1 MEAKVQRGTLRRLIV
16 GLLEGKVAIVTGAG
30 SGVGKE
36 HSLLLASE
44 GACVVVN
51 DLGDSA
57 EQTVSEIRELG
68 GTAVSHNGNVA
79 EWSTGEDLVE
89 RAQSE
94 FGDLHILINNAGIL
108 RDAMSFSMT
117 EKEFDEVIAVHLKG
131 HFVCARAAAV
141 YWRNQAKAG
150 ETASRRMIHTTSE
163 SGLFGGPAQSNYASA
178 KGGILT
184 LSLTLGRELSKYGV
198 TTNVVAPR
206 ARTGLTDYIQS
217 MAAPEDEDEF
227 DVYDPANVSPF
238 VVWLCTDDAKD
249 VNGQAFIVGGSG
261 VWWMRSWSHINHVK
275 LDNQRWTIDEINT
288 MKDELFSGEDT
299 GVPAFAA
306 PKFG

>member
-1 MEAKVQRGTLRRLIV
+1 MGRLDN
-16 GLLEGKVAIVTGAG
+16 KVAVITGAG

-36 HSLLLASE
+36 HALLLALE
-44 GACVVVN
+44 GAQVVVN
-51 DLGDSA
+51 DIGEA
-57 EQTVSEIRELG
+57 ANETVAIINANG
-68 GTAVSHNGNVA
+68 GKAVSHIGSVSD
-79 EWSTGEDLVE
+79 WSTGEDLVSTALE
-89 RAQSE
+89 A

-108 RDAMSFSMT
+108 RDAMCFSMS
-117 EKEFDEVIAVHLKG
+117 EQEFDEVISVHLKG
-131 HFVCARAAAV
+131 HFVCARAAAI

-150 ETASRRMIHTTSE
+150 NDSARRMIHTTSE

-217 MAAPEDEDEF
+217 MAAPDSKDQF

-238 VVWLCTDDAKD
+238 IVWLCTDEAQEI
-249 VNGQAFIVGGSG
+249 NGQAFIVGGSG
-261 VWWMRSWSHINHVK
+261 VWWMRSWSHINHIK
-275 LDNQRWTIDEINT
+275 LDSQKLSISQIDEL
-288 MKDELFSGEDT
+288 KDDLFAGEDT
-299 GVPAFAA
+299 GIPAFAA

>member
-1 MEAKVQRGTLRRLIV
+1 MSRL
-16 GLLEGKVAIVTGAG
+16 EQKVAIVTGAG

-36 HSLLLASE
+36 HALLLASE
-44 GACVVVN
+44 GAQVVVN
-51 DLGDSA
+51 DIGEA
-57 EQTVSEIRELG
+57 ANETVSNIKANG
-68 GTAVSHNGNVA
+68 GKAVSHIGSVSDWN
-79 EWSTGEDLVE
+79 TGEDLVTT
-89 RAQSE
+89 ALDN

-108 RDAMSFSMT
+108 RDAMSFSMS
-117 EKEFDEVIAVHLKG
+117 EQEFDEVIDVHLKG
-131 HFVCARAAAV
+131 HFVCARSAAI
-141 YWRNQAKAG
+141 YWRNQSKAG
-150 ETASRRMIHTTSE
+150 KDATRRMIHTTSE

-217 MAAPEDEDEF
+217 MAAPESKEQF

-238 VVWLCTDDAKD
+238 VVWLCTDEAQD

-261 VWWMRSWSHINHVK
+261 VWWMRSWSHINHIK
-275 LDNQRWTIDEINT
+275 LDSQRFSIDQINS
-288 MKDELFSGEDT
+288 MKDELFQGDDT
-299 GVPAFAA
+299 GIPTFAA

>member
-1 MEAKVQRGTLRRLIV
+1 V
-16 GLLEGKVAIVTGAG
+16 GLLEGKVAIITGAG

-44 GACVVVN
+44 GASVVVN
-51 DLGDSA
+51 DLGESA
-57 EQTVSEIRELG
+57 EQTVSEIIELG
-68 GTAVSHNGNVA
+68 GTAVSHSGNVA
-79 EWSTGEDLVE
+79 DWNTGEDLVQK
-89 RAQSE
+89 AINE
-94 FGDLHILINNAGIL
+94 FGDMHILINNAGIL

-117 EKEFDEVIAVHLKG
+117 EQEFDEVIAVHLKG

-150 ETASRRMIHTTSE
+150 ISAPRRMVHTTSE

-217 MAAPEDEDEF
+217 MSAPDDEKAF

-238 VVWLCTDDAKD
+238 VVWLCTEDAQD

-261 VWWMRSWSHINHVK
+261 VWWMRSWSHINHIK
-275 LDNQRWTIDEINT
+275 LDGKRLTIKEITARKSDLFLDEPT
-288 MKDELFSGEDT
+288 A
-299 GVPAFAA
+299 VPDFAA
-306 PKFG
+306 PKFA

>member
-1 MEAKVQRGTLRRLIV
+1 MGRLDN
-16 GLLEGKVAIVTGAG
+16 KVAVITGAG

-36 HSLLLASE
+36 HALLLALE
-44 GACVVVN
+44 GAQVVVN
-51 DLGDSA
+51 DIGEA
-57 EQTVSEIRELG
+57 ANETVAIINANG
-68 GTAVSHNGNVA
+68 GKAVSHIGSVSD
-79 EWSTGEDLVE
+79 WSTGEDLVSTALE
-89 RAQSE
+89 A

-108 RDAMSFSMT
+108 RDAMCFSMS
-117 EKEFDEVIAVHLKG
+117 EQEFDEVISVHLKG
-131 HFVCARAAAV
+131 HFVCARAAAI

-150 ETASRRMIHTTSE
+150 NDSARRMIHTTSE

-217 MAAPEDEDEF
+217 MAAPDSKDQF

-238 VVWLCTDDAKD
+238 VVWLCTEEAQD
-249 VNGQAFIVGGSG
+249 VTGQAFIVGGSG
-261 VWWMRSWSHINHVK
+261 VWWMRSWSHINHIK
-275 LDNQRWTIDEINT
+275 LDSQRFSIDQINA
-288 MKDELFSGEDT
+288 MKEELFQGDDT
-299 GVPAFAA
+299 GIPPFAA

>member
-1 MEAKVQRGTLRRLIV
+1 MSRL
-16 GLLEGKVAIVTGAG
+16 EQKVAIVTGAG

-36 HSLLLASE
+36 HALLLASE
-44 GACVVVN
+44 GAQVVVN
-51 DLGDSA
+51 DIGEA
-57 EQTVSEIRELG
+57 ANETVSNIKANG
-68 GTAVSHNGNVA
+68 GKAVSHIGSVSDWN
-79 EWSTGEDLVE
+79 TGEDLVST
-89 RAQSE
+89 ALDN

-108 RDAMSFSMT
+108 RDAMSFSMS
-117 EKEFDEVIAVHLKG
+117 EQEFDEVIDVHLKG
-131 HFVCARAAAV
+131 HFVCARSAAI
-141 YWRNQAKAG
+141 YWRNQSKAG
-150 ETASRRMIHTTSE
+150 KDSARRMIHTTSE

-217 MAAPEDEDEF
+217 MAAPESKEQF

-238 VVWLCTDDAKD
+238 VVWLCTDEAQD
-249 VNGQAFIVGGSG
+249 VTGQAFIVGGSG
-261 VWWMRSWSHINHVK
+261 VWWMRGWSHINHIK
-275 LDNQRWTIDEINT
+275 LDSQRFSIDQINS
-288 MKDELFSGEDT
+288 MKEELFQGDDT
-299 GVPAFAA
+299 GIPPFAA

>member
-1 MEAKVQRGTLRRLIV
+1 M
-16 GLLEGKVAIVTGAG
+16 GLLEGKVAIITGAG

-44 GACVVVN
+44 GASVVVN
-51 DLGDSA
+51 DLGESA
-57 EQTVSEIRELG
+57 EQTVSEIIELG
-68 GTAVSHNGNVA
+68 GTAVSHSGNVA
-79 EWSTGEDLVE
+79 DWNTGEDLVQK
-89 RAQSE
+89 AINE
-94 FGDLHILINNAGIL
+94 FGDMHILINNAGIL

-117 EKEFDEVIAVHLKG
+117 EQEFDEVIAVHLKG

-150 ETASRRMIHTTSE
+150 ISAPRRMVHTTSE

-217 MAAPEDEDEF
+217 MSAPDDEKAF

-238 VVWLCTDDAKD
+238 VVWLCTEDAQD

-261 VWWMRSWSHINHVK
+261 VWWMRSWSHINHIK
-275 LDNQRWTIDEINT
+275 LDGKRLTIKEITARKSDLFLDEPT
-288 MKDELFSGEDT
+288 A
-299 GVPAFAA
+299 VPDFAA
-306 PKFG
+306 PKFA

>member
-1 MEAKVQRGTLRRLIV
+1 MSRL
-16 GLLEGKVAIVTGAG
+16 EQKVAIVTGAG

-36 HSLLLASE
+36 HALLLASE
-44 GACVVVN
+44 GAQVVVN
-51 DLGDSA
+51 DIGEA
-57 EQTVSEIRELG
+57 ANETVSNIKANG
-68 GTAVSHNGNVA
+68 GKAVSHIGSVSDWN
-79 EWSTGEDLVE
+79 TGEDLVTT
-89 RAQSE
+89 ALDN

-108 RDAMSFSMT
+108 RDAMSFSMS
-117 EKEFDEVIAVHLKG
+117 EQEFDEVIDVHLKG
-131 HFVCARAAAV
+131 HFVCARSAAI
-141 YWRNQAKAG
+141 YWRNQSKAG
-150 ETASRRMIHTTSE
+150 KDSARRMIHTTSE

-217 MAAPEDEDEF
+217 MAAPESKEQF

-238 VVWLCTDDAKD
+238 VVWLCTDEAQD

-261 VWWMRSWSHINHVK
+261 VWWMRSWSHINHIK
-275 LDNQRWTIDEINT
+275 LDSQRFSIDQINS
-288 MKDELFSGEDT
+288 MKDELFQGDHT
-299 GVPAFAA
+299 GIPTFAA

>member
-1 MEAKVQRGTLRRLIV
+1 M
-16 GLLEGKVAIVTGAG
+16 GLLEGKVAIITGAG

-44 GACVVVN
+44 GASVVVN
-51 DLGDSA
+51 DLGESA
-57 EQTVSEIRELG
+57 EQTVSEIIELG
-68 GTAVSHNGNVA
+68 GTAVSHSGNVA
-79 EWSTGEDLVE
+79 DWNTGEDLVQK
-89 RAQSE
+89 AINE
-94 FGDLHILINNAGIL
+94 FGDMHILINNAGIL

-117 EKEFDEVIAVHLKG
+117 EQEFDEVIAVHLKG

-150 ETASRRMIHTTSE
+150 ISASRRMVHTTSE

-217 MAAPEDEDEF
+217 MSAPDDEKAF

-238 VVWLCTDDAKD
+238 VVWLCTEDAQD

-261 VWWMRSWSHINHVK
+261 VWWMRSWSHINHIK
-275 LDNQRWTIDEINT
+275 LDGKRLTIKEITARKSDLFLDEPT
-288 MKDELFSGEDT
+288 A
-299 GVPAFAA
+299 VPDFAA
-306 PKFG
+306 PKFA

>member
-1 MEAKVQRGTLRRLIV
+1 MSRL
-16 GLLEGKVAIVTGAG
+16 EQKVAIVTGAG

-36 HSLLLASE
+36 HALLLASE
-44 GACVVVN
+44 GAQVVVN
-51 DLGDSA
+51 DIGEA
-57 EQTVSEIRELG
+57 ANETVSNIKANG
-68 GTAVSHNGNVA
+68 GKAVSHIGSVSDWN
-79 EWSTGEDLVE
+79 TGEDLVTT
-89 RAQSE
+89 ALDN

-108 RDAMSFSMT
+108 RDAMSFSMS
-117 EKEFDEVIAVHLKG
+117 EQEFDEVIVVHLKG
-131 HFVCARAAAV
+131 HFVCARSAAI
-141 YWRNQAKAG
+141 YWRNQSKAG
-150 ETASRRMIHTTSE
+150 KDSTRRMIHTTSE

-217 MAAPEDEDEF
+217 MAAPESKEQF

-238 VVWLCTDDAKD
+238 VVWLCTDEAQD

-261 VWWMRSWSHINHVK
+261 VWWMRSWSHINHIK
-275 LDNQRWTIDEINT
+275 LDSQRFSIEQINA
-288 MKDELFSGEDT
+288 MKEELFQGDDT
-299 GVPAFAA
+299 GIPPFAA

>member
-1 MEAKVQRGTLRRLIV
+1 M
-16 GLLEGKVAIVTGAG
+16 GLLDGKVAIVTGAG

-36 HSLLLASE
+36 HSILLASE
-44 GACVVVN
+44 GASVIVN

-57 EQTVSEIRELG
+57 EQTASEIRDLG
-68 GTAVSHNGNVA
+68 GIAVSHNGNVA
-79 EWSTGEDLVE
+79 EWNTGEELVE
-89 RAQSE
+89 KARNE

-117 EKEFDEVIAVHLKG
+117 EKEFDEVISVHLKG

-141 YWRNQAKAG
+141 YWRNQSKEG
-150 ETASRRMIHTTSE
+150 KTTARRMVHTTSE

-217 MAAPEDEDEF
+217 MAAPEDDGAF

-238 VVWLCTDDAKD
+238 VVWLCTEDAQEI
-249 VNGQAFIVGGSG
+249 NGQAFIVGGSG
-261 VWWMRSWSHINHVK
+261 VWWMRSWSHINHIK
-275 LDNQRWTIDEINT
+275 LDNQRWTIDKIT
-288 MKDELFSGEDT
+288 ARKGELFSGEDT

>member
-1 MEAKVQRGTLRRLIV
+1 MGRLDN
-16 GLLEGKVAIVTGAG
+16 KVAVITGAG
-30 SGVGKE
+30 SGVGRE
-36 HSLLLASE
+36 HALLLASE
-44 GACVVVN
+44 GAQVVVN
-51 DLGDSA
+51 DIGEAAD
-57 EQTVSEIRELG
+57 ETVASIKAKG
-68 GTAVSHNGNVA
+68 GEAVSHFGSVSDWN
-79 EWSTGEDLVE
+79 TGEDLVATALE
-89 RAQSE
+89 A

-108 RDAMSFSMT
+108 RDAMSFSMN
-117 EKEFDEVIAVHLKG
+117 EQEFDEVIAVHLKG
-131 HFVCARAAAV
+131 HFVCARSAAI
-141 YWRNQAKAG
+141 YWRNQSKAG
-150 ETASRRMIHTTSE
+150 KESARRMIHTTSE

-217 MAAPEDEDEF
+217 MAAPESKDQF

-238 VVWLCTDDAKD
+238 VVWLCTDEAKD

-261 VWWMRSWSHINHVK
+261 VWWMRSWSHINHIK
-275 LDNQRWTIDEINT
+275 LDAQKLSISQIDEL
-288 MKDELFSGEDT
+288 KDELFNGEET
-299 GVPAFAA
+299 GIPAFAA

>member
-1 MEAKVQRGTLRRLIV
+1 M
-16 GLLEGKVAIVTGAG
+16 GLLEGKVAIITGAG

-44 GACVVVN
+44 GASVVVN
-51 DLGDSA
+51 DLGESA
-57 EQTVSEIRELG
+57 EQTVSEIIELG
-68 GTAVSHNGNVA
+68 GTAVSHSGNVA
-79 EWSTGEDLVE
+79 DWNTGEDLVQK
-89 RAQSE
+89 AINE
-94 FGDLHILINNAGIL
+94 FGDMHILINNAGIL

-117 EKEFDEVIAVHLKG
+117 EQEFDEVIAVHLKG

-150 ETASRRMIHTTSE
+150 ISAPRRMVHTTSE

-178 KGGILT
+178 KGGSLT
-184 LSLTLGRELSKYGV
+184 LALTLGRELSKYGV

-217 MAAPEDEDEF
+217 MSAPDDEKAF

-238 VVWLCTDDAKD
+238 VVWFCTEDAQD

-261 VWWMRSWSHINHVK
+261 VWWMRSWSHINHIK
-275 LDNQRWTIDEINT
+275 LDGRRLTIEEITARKGDLFLDEPT
-288 MKDELFSGEDT
+288 A
-299 GVPAFAA
+299 VPDFAA
-306 PKFG
+306 PKFA

>member
-1 MEAKVQRGTLRRLIV
+1 MGRLDN
-16 GLLEGKVAIVTGAG
+16 KVAVITGAG

-36 HSLLLASE
+36 HALLLALE
-44 GACVVVN
+44 GAQVVVN
-51 DLGDSA
+51 DIGEA
-57 EQTVSEIRELG
+57 ANETVAIINANG
-68 GTAVSHNGNVA
+68 GKAVSHIGSVSD
-79 EWSTGEDLVE
+79 WSTGEDLVSTALE
-89 RAQSE
+89 A

-108 RDAMSFSMT
+108 RDAMCFSMS
-117 EKEFDEVIAVHLKG
+117 EQEFDEVISVHLKG
-131 HFVCARAAAV
+131 HFVCARAAAI

-150 ETASRRMIHTTSE
+150 NDSARRMIHTTSE

-217 MAAPEDEDEF
+217 MAAPDSKDQF

-238 VVWLCTDDAKD
+238 IVWLCTDEAQEI
-249 VNGQAFIVGGSG
+249 NGQAFIVGGSG
-261 VWWMRSWSHINHVK
+261 VWWMRSWSHINHIK
-275 LDNQRWTIDEINT
+275 LDSQKLSISQIDEL
-288 MKDELFSGEDT
+288 KDDLFAGEDT
-299 GVPAFAA
+299 
-306 PKFG
+306 

>member
-1 MEAKVQRGTLRRLIV
+1 MSRL
-16 GLLEGKVAIVTGAG
+16 EEKVAIVTGAG

-36 HSLLLASE
+36 HALLLASE
-44 GACVVVN
+44 GAQVVVN
-51 DLGDSA
+51 DIGEGA
-57 EQTVSEIRELG
+57 NETVAMINANG
-68 GTAVSHNGNVA
+68 GKAISHIGSVSD
-79 EWSTGEDLVE
+79 WSTGEDLIST
-89 RAQSE
+89 ALDN

-108 RDAMSFSMT
+108 RDAMSFSMS
-117 EKEFDEVIAVHLKG
+117 EQEFDEVIAVHLKG
-131 HFVCARAAAV
+131 HFVCARSAAI
-141 YWRNQAKAG
+141 YWRNQSKAG
-150 ETASRRMIHTTSE
+150 KESARRMIHTTSE

-217 MAAPEDEDEF
+217 MAAPETKDQF

-238 VVWLCTDDAKD
+238 VVWLCTDEAQD

-261 VWWMRSWSHINHVK
+261 VWWMRSWSHINHIK
-275 LDNQRWTIDEINT
+275 LDAQKLSISQIGEL
-288 MKDELFSGEDT
+288 KDELFNGEDT
-299 GVPAFAA
+299 GIPAFAA

>member
-1 MEAKVQRGTLRRLIV
+1 MGRLDN
-16 GLLEGKVAIVTGAG
+16 KVAVITGAG

-36 HSLLLASE
+36 HALLLALE
-44 GACVVVN
+44 GAQVVVN
-51 DLGDSA
+51 DIGEA
-57 EQTVSEIRELG
+57 ANETVAIINANG
-68 GTAVSHNGNVA
+68 GKAVSHIGSVSD
-79 EWSTGEDLVE
+79 WSTGEDLVSTALE
-89 RAQSE
+89 A

-108 RDAMSFSMT
+108 RDAMCFSMS
-117 EKEFDEVIAVHLKG
+117 EQEFDEVISVHLKG
-131 HFVCARAAAV
+131 HFVCARAAAI

-150 ETASRRMIHTTSE
+150 NDSARRMIHTTSE

-217 MAAPEDEDEF
+217 MAAPDSKDQF

-238 VVWLCTDDAKD
+238 VVWLCTDEAQEI
-249 VNGQAFIVGGSG
+249 NGQAFIVGGSG
-261 VWWMRSWSHINHVK
+261 VWWMRSWSHINHIK
-275 LDNQRWTIDEINT
+275 LDAQQLSISQIDEL
-288 MKDELFSGEDT
+288 KDDLFAGEDT
-299 GVPAFAA
+299 GIPAFATA
-306 PKFG
+306 AAA

>member
-1 MEAKVQRGTLRRLIV
+1 V
-16 GLLEGKVAIVTGAG
+16 GLLEGKVAIITGAG

-44 GACVVVN
+44 GASVVVN
-51 DLGDSA
+51 DLGESA
-57 EQTVSEIRELG
+57 EQTVSEIIELG
-68 GTAVSHNGNVA
+68 GTAVSHSGNVA
-79 EWSTGEDLVE
+79 DWNTGEDLVQK
-89 RAQSE
+89 AINE
-94 FGDLHILINNAGIL
+94 FGDMHILINNAGIL

-117 EKEFDEVIAVHLKG
+117 EQEFDEVIAVHLKG

-150 ETASRRMIHTTSE
+150 ISAPRRMVHTTSE

-217 MAAPEDEDEF
+217 MSAPDDEKAF

-238 VVWLCTDDAKD
+238 VVWLCTEDAQD

-261 VWWMRSWSHINHVK
+261 VWWMRSWSHINHIK
-275 LDNQRWTIDEINT
+275 LDGKRLTIEEITARKSDLFLDEPT
-288 MKDELFSGEDT
+288 A
-299 GVPAFAA
+299 VPDFAA
-306 PKFG
+306 PKFA

>member
-1 MEAKVQRGTLRRLIV
+1 MGRLDN
-16 GLLEGKVAIVTGAG
+16 KVAVITGAG

-36 HSLLLASE
+36 HALLLALE
-44 GACVVVN
+44 GAQVVVN
-51 DLGDSA
+51 DIGEA
-57 EQTVSEIRELG
+57 ANETVAIINANG
-68 GTAVSHNGNVA
+68 GKAVSHIGSVSD
-79 EWSTGEDLVE
+79 WSTGEDLVSTALE
-89 RAQSE
+89 A

-108 RDAMSFSMT
+108 RDAMCFSMS
-117 EKEFDEVIAVHLKG
+117 EQEFDEVISVHLKG
-131 HFVCARAAAV
+131 HFVCARAAAI

-150 ETASRRMIHTTSE
+150 NDSARRMIHTTSE

-217 MAAPEDEDEF
+217 MAAPDSKDQF

-238 VVWLCTDDAKD
+238 VVWLCTDEAQEI
-249 VNGQAFIVGGSG
+249 NGQAFIVGGSG
-261 VWWMRSWSHINHVK
+261 VWWMRSWSHINHIK
-275 LDNQRWTIDEINT
+275 LDGQQLSISQIDEL
-288 MKDELFSGEDT
+288 KDDLFAGEDT
-299 GVPAFAA
+299 GIPAFAA

>member
-1 MEAKVQRGTLRRLIV
+1 M
-16 GLLEGKVAIVTGAG
+16 GLLEGKVAIITGAG

-44 GACVVVN
+44 GASVVVN
-51 DLGDSA
+51 DLGESA
-57 EQTVSEIRELG
+57 EQTVSEIIELG
-68 GTAVSHNGNVA
+68 GTAVSHSGNVA
-79 EWSTGEDLVE
+79 DWNTGEDLVQK
-89 RAQSE
+89 AINE
-94 FGDLHILINNAGIL
+94 FGDMHILINNAGIL

-117 EKEFDEVIAVHLKG
+117 EQEFDEVIAVHLKG

-150 ETASRRMIHTTSE
+150 ISAPRRMVHTTSE

-198 TTNVVAPR
+198 TINVVAPR

-217 MAAPEDEDEF
+217 MSAPDDEKAF

-238 VVWLCTDDAKD
+238 VVWLCTEDAQD

-261 VWWMRSWSHINHVK
+261 VWWMRSWSHINHIK
-275 LDNQRWTIDEINT
+275 LDGKRLTIEEITARKSDLFLDEPT
-288 MKDELFSGEDT
+288 A
-299 GVPAFAA
+299 VPDFAA
-306 PKFG
+306 PKFA

>member
-1 MEAKVQRGTLRRLIV
+1 M
-16 GLLEGKVAIVTGAG
+16 GLLEGKVAIITGAG

-44 GACVVVN
+44 GASVVVN
-51 DLGDSA
+51 DLGESA
-57 EQTVSEIRELG
+57 EQTVSEIIELG
-68 GTAVSHNGNVA
+68 GTAVSHSGNVA
-79 EWSTGEDLVE
+79 DWNTGEDLVQK
-89 RAQSE
+89 AINE
-94 FGDLHILINNAGIL
+94 FGDMHILINNAGIL

-117 EKEFDEVIAVHLKG
+117 EQEFDEVIAVHLKG

-150 ETASRRMIHTTSE
+150 ISAPRRMVHTTSE

-217 MAAPEDEDEF
+217 MSAPDDEKAF

-238 VVWLCTDDAKD
+238 VVWLCTEGAQV

-261 VWWMRSWSHINHVK
+261 VWWMRSWSHINHIK
-275 LDNQRWTIDEINT
+275 LDGKRLTIEEITARKSDLFLDEPT
-288 MKDELFSGEDT
+288 A
-299 GVPAFAA
+299 VPDFAA
-306 PKFG
+306 PKFA

>member
-1 MEAKVQRGTLRRLIV
+1 MGRLDN
-16 GLLEGKVAIVTGAG
+16 KVAVITGAG

-36 HSLLLASE
+36 HALLLALE
-44 GACVVVN
+44 GAQVVVN
-51 DLGDSA
+51 DIGEA
-57 EQTVSEIRELG
+57 ANETVAIINANG
-68 GTAVSHNGNVA
+68 GKAVSHIGSVSD
-79 EWSTGEDLVE
+79 WSTGEDLVSTALE
-89 RAQSE
+89 A

-108 RDAMSFSMT
+108 RDAMCFSMS
-117 EKEFDEVIAVHLKG
+117 EQEFDEVISVHLKG
-131 HFVCARAAAV
+131 HFVCARAAAI

-150 ETASRRMIHTTSE
+150 NDSARRMIHTTSE

-217 MAAPEDEDEF
+217 MAAPDSKDQF

-238 VVWLCTDDAKD
+238 IVWLCTDEAQEI
-249 VNGQAFIVGGSG
+249 NGQAFIVGGSG
-261 VWWMRSWSHINHVK
+261 VWWMRSWSHINHIK
-275 LDNQRWTIDEINT
+275 LDAQQLSISQIDEL
-288 MKDELFSGEDT
+288 KDDLFAGEDT
-299 GVPAFAA
+299 GIPAFAA

>member
-1 MEAKVQRGTLRRLIV
+1 M
-16 GLLEGKVAIVTGAG
+16 GLLEGKVAIITGAG

-44 GACVVVN
+44 GASVVVN
-51 DLGDSA
+51 DLGESA
-57 EQTVSEIRELG
+57 EQTVSEIIELG
-68 GTAVSHNGNVA
+68 GTAVSHSGNVA
-79 EWSTGEDLVE
+79 DWNTGEDLVQK
-89 RAQSE
+89 AINE
-94 FGDLHILINNAGIL
+94 FGDMHILINNAGIL

-117 EKEFDEVIAVHLKG
+117 EQEFDEVIAVHLKG

-141 YWRNQAKAG
+141 YWRNQAQAG
-150 ETASRRMIHTTSE
+150 ISAPRRMVHTTSE

-217 MAAPEDEDEF
+217 MSAPDDEKAF

-238 VVWLCTDDAKD
+238 VVWLCTEDAQD

-261 VWWMRSWSHINHVK
+261 VWWMRSWSHINHIK
-275 LDNQRWTIDEINT
+275 LDGKRLTIKEITARKSDLFLDEPT
-288 MKDELFSGEDT
+288 A
-299 GVPAFAA
+299 VPDFAA
-306 PKFG
+306 PKFA

>member
-1 MEAKVQRGTLRRLIV
+1 MSRL
-16 GLLEGKVAIVTGAG
+16 EQKVAIVTGAG

-36 HSLLLASE
+36 HALLLASE
-44 GACVVVN
+44 GAQVVVN
-51 DLGDSA
+51 DIGEA
-57 EQTVSEIRELG
+57 ANETVSNIKANG
-68 GTAVSHNGNVA
+68 GKAVSHIGSVSDWN
-79 EWSTGEDLVE
+79 TGEDLVTT
-89 RAQSE
+89 ALDN

-108 RDAMSFSMT
+108 RDAMSFSMS
-117 EKEFDEVIAVHLKG
+117 EQEFDEVIDVHLKG
-131 HFVCARAAAV
+131 HFVCARSAAI
-141 YWRNQAKAG
+141 YWRNQSKAG
-150 ETASRRMIHTTSE
+150 KDSTRRMIHTTSE

-217 MAAPEDEDEF
+217 MAAPESKEQF

-238 VVWLCTDDAKD
+238 VVWLCTDEAQD

-261 VWWMRSWSHINHVK
+261 VWWMRSWSHINHIK
-275 LDNQRWTIDEINT
+275 LDSQRFSIDQINA
-288 MKDELFSGEDT
+288 MKEELFQGDDT
-299 GVPAFAA
+299 GIPPFAA

>member
-1 MEAKVQRGTLRRLIV
+1 M
-16 GLLEGKVAIVTGAG
+16 GLLEGKVAIITGAG

-44 GACVVVN
+44 GASVVVN
-51 DLGDSA
+51 DLGESA
-57 EQTVSEIRELG
+57 EQTVSEIIELG
-68 GTAVSHNGNVA
+68 GTAVSHSGNVA
-79 EWSTGEDLVE
+79 DWNTGEDLVQK
-89 RAQSE
+89 AIKE
-94 FGDLHILINNAGIL
+94 FGDMHILINNAGIL

-117 EKEFDEVIAVHLKG
+117 EQDFDEVIAVHLKG

-150 ETASRRMIHTTSE
+150 ISNPRRMVHTTSE

-217 MAAPEDEDEF
+217 MSAPDDEKAF

-238 VVWLCTDDAKD
+238 VVWLCTEDAQD

-261 VWWMRSWSHINHVK
+261 VWWMRSWSHINHIK
-275 LDNQRWTIDEINT
+275 LDGKRLTIEEITSRKGDLFLDEAT
-288 MKDELFSGEDT
+288 A
-299 GVPAFAA
+299 VPDFAA
-306 PKFG
+306 PKFA